1 MLNKHKIQEQI
12 DLLLKYQNEY
22 LVKLNSQITCGIFG
36 FELKNYDF
44 FISSL
49 IKGVR
54 KQKRAMI
61 QYEQQYHKYFTL
73 WEKHQYKLKMWKTIV
88 LKLLKHDLRM
98 MKLEEQIQTD
108 EYVQKSFLTK
118 K

>member
-1 MLNKHKIQEQI
+1 M
-12 DLLLKYQNEY
+12 LKYQNEY
-22 LVKLNSQITCGIFG
+22 LVKLNSQTARGIFG

-54 KQKRAMI
+54 RQKKAMM
-61 QYEQQYHKYFTL
+61 QYEQQYYKYFTL

-88 LKLLKHDLRM
+88 LKSLNHDLRM
-98 MKLEEQIQTD
+98 MQLEEQIQTD
-108 EYVQKSFLTK
+108 EHVQKSFLK
-118 K
+118 RR